1 MRFTH
6 YMQYF
11 VDLEGGKLIPVLV
24 FFWHPMCNFLRG
36 VLITIYSI
44 SWWWWLANRVCPYS
58 IFDLR
63 IWNLG
68 RGFLLRLFCPEP
80 LFDKIWW
87 YFCSQDRRF
96 LSSLR
101 RGKSSPTVRSSP
113 GPGWIGRWDWICLS
127 SASSEIVGLGNK
139 NIIKF
144 CQKVAR
150 GRIDEVG
157 SPSLNFKFANQKYY
171 KDRRDWPTT
180 IITKCCK

>member
-1 MRFTH
+1 M
-6 YMQYF
+6 
-11 VDLEGGKLIPVLV
+11 LGAGLGGGWAAAVLA
-24 FFWHPMCNFLRG
+24 L
-36 VLITIYSI
+36 
-44 SWWWWLANRVCPYS
+44 LAS
-58 IFDLR
+58 AG
-63 IWNLG
+63 G
-68 RGFLLRLFCPEP
+68 R
-80 LFDKIWW
+80 
-87 YFCSQDRRF
+87 RREAA
-96 LSSLR
+96 
-101 RGKSSPTVRSSP
+101 GTGP
-113 GPGWIGRWDWICLS
+113 GPGWIQRWDWICLS